1 MNYNIR
7 VISKS
12 APPQKFQ
19 LEQGEN
25 LVGRSRS
32 AQIRIK
38 EPDVS
43 GKHFIIRV
51 EGDAISVENLSSK
64 GIYLDDQ
71 MLFENSPVR
80 VGQHIFAG
88 EALECII
95 EDEELSRRNDEQ
107 NFSHN
112 FSQDDLTPG
121 SHHSNNETAVGVD
134 TGTGQE
140 ATDQS
145 QNRSQTSDSH
155 GTNTGDSLQTGGSQ
169 HTDDSL
175 QTGSQHT
182 DDSSLNTDD
191 SANTT
196 GKSRDTAANKTRV
209 ATPAEIEYI
218 KEQKKNR
225 VSRLRFVRIILLVLA
240 VLILAGL
247 FLLRDDKGTKD
258 GIWPVKADG
267 SWDTASV
274 DFGGKGFKNGGF
286 SLFYPRYDSSTTN
299 VTGEKIVVKSSLGQK
314 ELIPLTLTLEY
325 FSGSKVLRSSMQE
338 CLKNWTVARNVKGG
352 ERWIFE
358 RDTTR
363 QFFGDGN
370 GLPSSLI
377 SYVRE
382 SNKKNWYGIVRIFR
396 HADRA
401 YILRAEVPFEARDR
415 VESTLRNTSF
425 LLISPRFVEE
435 HWEGGATPVSVD
447 WKTLRSLK
455 NKIKSTSPIR
465 LAASYRLVNGILVD
479 AMLKGDKAK
488 LQVAQEMLLALREV
502 QSRNFNAMKI
512 RYINALLE
520 RNAAAA
526 EKIKAETAAIFS
538 LSNDKRFYEIR
549 TNKW

>member
-112 FSQDDLTPG
+112 FSQDALTPG
-121 SHHSNNETAVGVD
+121 SHQSNNETALGVD

-140 ATDQS
+140 PTDQS

-155 GTNTGDSLQTGGSQ
+155 GTNTGDSQQTG
-169 HTDDSL
+169 
-175 QTGSQHT
+175 GSQHT

-209 ATPAEIEYI
+209 ATPAEIARELPSI
-218 KEQKKNR
+218 VNL
-225 VSRLRFVRIILLVLA
+225 SLLLVA
-240 VLILAGL
+240 PNSFFSFI
-247 FLLRDDKGTKD
+247 
-258 GIWPVKADG
+258 KA
-267 SWDTASV
+267 
-274 DFGGKGFKNGGF
+274 
-286 SLFYPRYDSSTTN
+286 
-299 VTGEKIVVKSSLGQK
+299 
-314 ELIPLTLTLEY
+314 
-325 FSGSKVLRSSMQE
+325 
-338 CLKNWTVARNVKGG
+338 
-352 ERWIFE
+352 
-358 RDTTR
+358 
-363 QFFGDGN
+363 
-370 GLPSSLI
+370 SLI
-377 SYVRE
+377 S
-382 SNKKNWYGIVRIFR
+382 G
-396 HADRA
+396 
-401 YILRAEVPFEARDR
+401 
-415 VESTLRNTSF
+415 TS
-425 LLISPRFVEE
+425 S
-435 HWEGGATPVSVD
+435 
-447 WKTLRSLK
+447 SLK
-455 NKIKSTSPIR
+455 PI
-465 LAASYRLVNGILVD
+465 YENGFWVL
-479 AMLKGDKAK
+479 
-488 LQVAQEMLLALREV
+488 
-502 QSRNFNAMKI
+502 SH
-512 RYINALLE
+512 
-520 RNAAAA
+520 
-526 EKIKAETAAIFS
+526 IFS
-538 LSNDKRFYEIR
+538 
-549 TNKW
+549 

>member
-1 MNYNIR
+1 MNYYIR

-12 APPQKFQ
+12 ALPQKFQ

-43 GKHFIIRV
+43 GKHFIIRL
-51 EGDAISVENLSSK
+51 EGDEISVENLSSK

-71 MLFENSPVR
+71 MLFENSSVQ

-112 FSQDDLTPG
+112 FSQDALTPG
-121 SHHSNNETAVGVD
+121 SHNSNNETAVGAD
-134 TGTGQE
+134 TGTEQD

-145 QNRSQTSDSH
+145 REKSQTADSH
-155 GTNTGDSLQTGGSQ
+155 GTNTNDSRETGDSLGTDGS
-169 HTDDSL
+169 L
-175 QTGSQHT
+175 HT

-196 GKSRDTAANKTRV
+196 GKSRNTAANKTRV

-225 VSRLRFVRIILLVLA
+225 VTRLRFVRIILLILA
-240 VLILAGL
+240 VLIIAGL
-247 FLLRDDKGTKD
+247 FLLREEKGAKD

-267 SWDTASV
+267 TWDTASV

-299 VTGEKIVVKSSLGQK
+299 VTNDKIVVKTSLGQE
-314 ELIPLTLTLEY
+314 ELIPMTLSLEY
-325 FSGSKVLRSSMQE
+325 FSGSKVLKSTMKE
-338 CLKNWTVARNVKGG
+338 CLKIWTVTQNTKGD

-358 RDTTR
+358 KDSAV
-363 QFFGDGN
+363 QFFGAGN
-370 GLPSSLI
+370 GLPTAI
-377 SYVRE
+377 VSYVRE

-401 YILRAEVPFEARDR
+401 YILRAEVPFEARER
-415 VESTLRNTSF
+415 AEITLRNTSF
-425 LLISPRFVEE
+425 LLISPQFVVRN
-435 HWEGGATPVSVD
+435 WEGGASAVSVD
-447 WKTLRSLK
+447 WKTLRELK
-455 NKIKSTSPIR
+455 NRIKSTSPILLSR
-465 LAASYRLVNGILVD
+465 TFRQINGILID
-479 AMLKGDKAK
+479 SMLKGDKAK
-488 LQVAQEMLLALREV
+488 LQVAQEMLYDLRDL
-502 QSRNFNAMKI
+502 QSRSFNAMKI
-512 RYINALLE
+512 RYINAVLE

-538 LSNDKRFYEIR
+538 LSNDRRFYDIR
-549 TNKW
+549 ANKW